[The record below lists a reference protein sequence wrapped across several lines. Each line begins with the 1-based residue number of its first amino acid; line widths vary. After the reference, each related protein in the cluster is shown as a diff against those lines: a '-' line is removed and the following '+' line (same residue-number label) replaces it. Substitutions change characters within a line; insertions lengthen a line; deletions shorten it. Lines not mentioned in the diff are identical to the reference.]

1 MVAIHPSYIVCKYD
15 SGGKFCK
22 ADDVLVGVGE
32 YCWWES
38 FDCVELD
45 LDDMILGI
53 VKCSRVI
60 LVLCFVNTL

>member
-1 MVAIHPSYIVCKYD
+1 MLAIHPSYIVCKCD
-15 SGGKFCK
+15 GGGKFCK

-45 LDDMILGI
+45 LDDMIVSL
-53 VKCSRVI
+53 
-60 LVLCFVNTL
+60 